1 MFTFLVVEVLVV
13 VVVVMLLLVLR
24 VLCFLVLGGG
34 SGSVGDVNDSSV
46 VDGFIVIVF
55 VDDVFV

>member
-1 MFTFLVVEVLVV
+1 
-13 VVVVMLLLVLR
+13 MLLLVLW

-34 SGSVGDVNDSSV
+34 SGSVVSGGVGDVNDSSV
-46 VDGFIVIVF
+46 VDGFIVVVF